1 MGIFR
6 RKPSPATGDAGA
18 GGSKKRRLI
27 KRILMWSAPL
37 VIDRILRR
45 RGGGLGRRK

>member
-1 MGIFR
+1 MGILR
-6 RKPSPATGDAGA
+6 RKAATGDVGK
-18 GGSKKRRLI
+18 GSRKRRYLR
-27 KRILMWSAPL
+27 RILMWAAPL